1 MNRRTMIS
9 DKITICNKLGLHA
22 RAASAFVKKAMEFSS
37 AITIS
42 NTKTDGNGKS
52 IMSMMMLEA
61 SQGTE
66 LQLEVDGEDE
76 QLALQTLIELVEQK
90 FGEDE

>member
-1 MNRRTMIS
+1 LKRCTMIS
-9 DKITICNKLGLHA
+9 EKVTVQNKLGLHA
-22 RAASAFVKKAMEFSS
+22 RAASVFVKKAMGFSS

-42 NTKTDGNGKS
+42 NSKADGNGKS

-66 LQLEVDGEDE
+66 LELKIEGEDE
-76 QLALQTLIELVEQK
+76 QLALQALIELIEKK

>member
-1 MNRRTMIS
+1 MIS
-9 DKITICNKLGLHA
+9 DKVTVQNKLGLHA
-22 RAASAFVKKAMEFSS
+22 RAASVFVKKAMEFSS
-37 AITIS
+37 EITIS
-42 NTKTDGNGKS
+42 NSKTDGNGKS

-66 LQLEVDGEDE
+66 LLLKVDGEDE
-76 QLALQTLIELVEQK
+76 QLALQTLTELVAQR

>member
-1 MNRRTMIS
+1 MIS
-9 DKITICNKLGLHA
+9 EKVTVQNKLGLHA
-22 RAASAFVKKAMEFSS
+22 RAASVFVKKAMEFSS
-37 AITIS
+37 AITIYNS
-42 NTKTDGNGKS
+42 KTDGNGKS

-66 LQLEVDGEDE
+66 LELKIEGEDE
-76 QLALQTLIELVEQK
+76 QLALQALIELVEQK